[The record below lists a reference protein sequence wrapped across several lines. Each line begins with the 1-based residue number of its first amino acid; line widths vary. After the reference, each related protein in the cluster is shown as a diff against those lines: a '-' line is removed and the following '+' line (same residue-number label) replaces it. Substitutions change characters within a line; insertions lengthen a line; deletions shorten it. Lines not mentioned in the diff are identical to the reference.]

1 MMKQI
6 KDTKSTFPCKQNI
19 ILVLEPGKSL
29 PIRFRRNILQSDLS
43 ETVLPIQFPLVAT
56 NSRELEQ
63 LLNVLHFL
71 ISIPQFGIEMKN
83 YWFVNNW
90 ASCNSNT
97 FLSKVHFNKKYYF

>member
-1 MMKQI
+1 MKQI

-71 ISIPQFGIEMKN
+71 IQCIYSTVWDRDEELLVCQQLG
-83 YWFVNNW
+83 
-90 ASCNSNT
+90 
-97 FLSKVHFNKKYYF
+97 LL

>member
-29 PIRFRRNILQSDLS
+29 PIRFRRNTLQSDLS
-43 ETVLPIQFPLVAT
+43 EIVLPIQFPLVAT

-71 ISIPQFGIEMKN
+71 IQCIYSTVWDRDEEVLG
-83 YWFVNNW
+83 
-90 ASCNSNT
+90 
-97 FLSKVHFNKKYYF
+97 LL